1 LPQSDGGGSDVRSPH
16 GFPLW
21 KGSHHMFIELQNQ
34 LQAMGYWFNVYGADN
49 TFILNVND
57 PEEAPDASD
66 FKPQRGVVMTVQV
79 LKYELLAKWALDG
92 EGYDETWEFQTV
104 AEFMEFLGKFL
115 TDGID
120 GV

>member
-1 LPQSDGGGSDVRSPH
+1 
-16 GFPLW
+16 
-21 KGSHHMFIELQNQ
+21 MFIELQNQ

-49 TFILNVND
+49 TFILNVSD

-79 LKYELLAKWALDG
+79 LKYELLAKWAMDDA
-92 EGYDETWEFQTV
+92 GYDETWEFQTV
-104 AEFMEFLGKFL
+104 AEFMEFLDKFL

-120 GV
+120 EMMDYANEMAKADD

>member
-1 LPQSDGGGSDVRSPH
+1 
-16 GFPLW
+16 
-21 KGSHHMFIELQNQ
+21 MFIELQNQ

-66 FKPQRGVVMTVQV
+66 FKPQLGVVMTVQV
-79 LKYELLAKWALDG
+79 LKYELVAKWAMDG

-104 AEFMEFLGKFL
+104 AEFMGFLGKFL

>member
-1 LPQSDGGGSDVRSPH
+1 
-16 GFPLW
+16 
-21 KGSHHMFIELQNQ
+21 MFIELQNQ

-79 LKYELLAKWALDG
+79 LKYELLAKWAMDG

>member
-1 LPQSDGGGSDVRSPH
+1 
-16 GFPLW
+16 
-21 KGSHHMFIELQNQ
+21 M
-34 LQAMGYWFNVYGADN
+34 
-49 TFILNVND
+49 
-57 PEEAPDASD
+57 
-66 FKPQRGVVMTVQV
+66 
-79 LKYELLAKWALDG
+79 DG

>member
-1 LPQSDGGGSDVRSPH
+1 
-16 GFPLW
+16 
-21 KGSHHMFIELQNQ
+21 
-34 LQAMGYWFNVYGADN
+34 MGYWFNVYGADN

-79 LKYELLAKWALDG
+79 LKYELLAKWAMDG

>member
-1 LPQSDGGGSDVRSPH
+1 
-16 GFPLW
+16 
-21 KGSHHMFIELQNQ
+21 MFIELQNQ

>member
-1 LPQSDGGGSDVRSPH
+1 
-16 GFPLW
+16 
-21 KGSHHMFIELQNQ
+21 MFIELQNQ

-57 PEEAPDASD
+57 PEEAPDAAD

-79 LKYELLAKWALDG
+79 LKYELLAKWAMDG